1 MRTECGSK
9 TFKIFQTFKGIR
21 YFSADFR
28 RKPTSNFKGKK
39 VAIACEEGLSWS
51 DFSCTDY
58 HILLFNQQP
67 YTHTTALI

>member
-9 TFKIFQTFKGIR
+9 AFNIFQTFKGIR

-28 RKPTSNFKGKK
+28 RKTALSIKGKK
-39 VAIACEEGLSWS
+39 VAIACVEGLSWS
-51 DFSCTDY
+51 DFSSTDY
-58 HILLFNQQP
+58 HILLSHQQP